1 MVIVRILFNYGCGR
15 RARSR
20 RYRLIQKV
28 VKSHAVGM
36 LPALCYA
43 QKKRRYGQALCRV
56 GLREIPH
63 SDAVGALFLPWRQYR
78 QKNAAHR
85 GWQET
90 SHGAANLP
98 GESLIHQTVPNVRLA
113 ATGVVNLHLS

>member
-1 MVIVRILFNYGCGR
+1 MRKKASLRCADFEVL
-15 RARSR
+15 SR
-20 RYRLIQKV
+20 
-28 VKSHAVGM
+28 G
-36 LPALCYA
+36 
-43 QKKRRYGQALCRV
+43 

-63 SDAVGALFLPWRQYR
+63 SDASELYFWWRQYR

>member
-1 MVIVRILFNYGCGR
+1 MLSGCCP
-15 RARSR
+15 RSAMR
-20 RYRLIQKV
+20 KKSVVTVKRY
-28 VKSHAVGM
+28 VG
-36 LPALCYA
+36 
-43 QKKRRYGQALCRV
+43 V
-56 GLREIPH
+56 GLREIPP